1 MLSKRIIAL
10 ILCAVIT
17 VFAFSSCN
25 SSDATSSDTDVPS
38 GEINATG
45 DSGNKDT
52 DKNATDGGSLDNGGD
67 EQFTEKLPGAES
79 DMDSTEDGSTDEN
92 GTGDGSTDEGGTEN
106 SSDEQPTEKPTDV
119 PIDRDA
125 HTDED
130 NNGKC
135 DDCGISVLVVF
146 DFYAINDLHGK
157 FDDSDTQIGVDELS
171 TYFAEAYKTDDNVI
185 LLSSG
190 DMWQGSFESNSTKGL
205 IITDWMNEL
214 DFAAMTLGNHEYD
227 WGEEYIRNN
236 AELAQFPILAIN
248 IYERDTNEKVDY
260 VQSSV
265 LIEQGGMKIG
275 IIGAIG
281 DCYSSISGDKVE
293 DVYFKTGSALTELVK
308 AESEKLREEGA
319 DYIVYSIHGGYGSNS
334 SASVISSQTIS
345 YYYDPSLSRDGY
357 VDLVFEGHTHKSYA
371 FVDEYGVYHLQG
383 GGDNAG
389 ITHVEVRLNYAN
401 GNEKVSVAEFVKSSR
416 YENFDDHPIVDELL
430 VKYADAVDAG
440 KEVLGQNSRRRSSSE
455 LKALV
460 AQLYYDAG
468 IERWG
473 DKYALALG
481 GGFISVRSPYDLAAG
496 EVKYSD
502 LNSLLPFDN
511 QLVLCSIKGRDLKN
525 KFFETNNSNYYIAYG
540 DYGASIRNN
549 IDYNATYYIITDTY
563 CSSYAYNNLTVIDY
577 YDAGVF
583 ARDLVA
589 DYIQAGGFE

>member
-1 MLSKRIIAL
+1 MIAL

-17 VFAFSSCN
+17 LFSLSSCN
-25 SSDATSSDTDVPS
+25 SFDALVGESDTPS
-38 GEINATG
+38 VNTDSTGGDTNGTDDGVGNATG
-45 DSGNKDT
+45 G
-52 DKNATDGGSLDNGGD
+52 ATDD
-67 EQFTEKLPGAES
+67 A
-79 DMDSTEDGSTDEN
+79 STDDGSTD
-92 GTGDGSTDEGGTEN
+92 GGET
-106 SSDEQPTEKPTDV
+106 PTEKPTDA

-130 NNGKC
+130 NDGSC
-135 DDCGISVLVVF
+135 DDCGISVIITF
-146 DFYAINDLHGK
+146 DFYALNDLHGK
-157 FDDSDTQIGVDELS
+157 FDDTDSQGGVDELS
-171 TYFAEAYKTDDNVI
+171 TYLANAYNTDDNVI

-214 DFAAMTLGNHEYD
+214 DFVSMTLGNHEYD
-227 WGEEYIRNN
+227 WGEEHIKANVAL
-236 AELAQFPILAIN
+236 AEFPFLAIN
-248 IYERDTNEKVDY
+248 IYERDTNERVDY

-265 LIEQGGMKIG
+265 LVERGGMKIG

-293 DVYFKTGSALTELVK
+293 DVYFKTGAALTELVK
-308 AESEKLREEGA
+308 AESEKLRAEGA
-319 DYIVYSIHGGYGSNS
+319 DYIVYSIHGGFGSNS
-334 SASVISSQTIS
+334 SASMVQTSSLRG
-345 YYYDPSLSRDGY
+345 YYDASLSKDGY

-371 FVDEYGVYHLQG
+371 FEDEYGVPHLQN
-383 GGDNAG
+383 GGDNSG
-389 ITHVEVRLNYAN
+389 ISHVEVRLNFANGYDRVSVSEIIKPSRYAN
-401 GNEKVSVAEFVKSSR
+401 LE
-416 YENFDDHPIVDELL
+416 DHPIVDELL
-430 VKYADAVDAG
+430 EKYADQVDAG
-440 KEVLGQNSRRRSSSE
+440 KLVLGQNSRLRNSTE
-455 LKALV
+455 IKNLV
-460 AQLYYDAG
+460 ADLYYEAG

-473 DKYALALG
+473 DKYDIALG

-563 CSSYAYNNLTVIDY
+563 CSSYAYNNLTVVEY
-577 YDAGVF
+577 YDAGVY
-583 ARDLVA
+583 ARDLIA
-589 DYIQAGGFE
+589 DYIRAGGLQ

>member
-1 MLSKRIIAL
+1 MLSKRMIAL

-17 VFAFSSCN
+17 LFSLSSCN
-25 SSDATSSDTDVPS
+25 SFDALVGESDTPS
-38 GEINATG
+38 VNTDSTGGDTNGTDDGVGNATG
-45 DSGNKDT
+45 G
-52 DKNATDGGSLDNGGD
+52 ATDGGSTDGG
-67 EQFTEKLPGAES
+67 ET
-79 DMDSTEDGSTDEN
+79 
-92 GTGDGSTDEGGTEN
+92 
-106 SSDEQPTEKPTDV
+106 PTEKPTDA

-130 NNGKC
+130 NDGSC
-135 DDCGISVLVVF
+135 DDCGISVIITF
-146 DFYAINDLHGK
+146 DFYALNDLHGK
-157 FDDSDTQIGVDELS
+157 FDDTDSQGGVDELS
-171 TYFAEAYKTDDNVI
+171 TYLANAYNTDDNVI

-214 DFAAMTLGNHEYD
+214 VFVSMTLGNHEYD
-227 WGEEYIRNN
+227 WGEEHIKANVAL
-236 AELAQFPILAIN
+236 AEFPFLAIN
-248 IYERDTNEKVDY
+248 IYERDTNERVDY

-265 LIEQGGMKIG
+265 LVERGGMKIG

-293 DVYFKTGSALTELVK
+293 EVYFRTGAALTELVK
-308 AESEKLREEGA
+308 AESEKLRAEGA
-319 DYIVYSIHGGYGSNS
+319 DYIVYSIHGGFGSNS
-334 SASVISSQTIS
+334 SASMVQTSSLRG
-345 YYYDPSLSRDGY
+345 YYDASLSKDGY

-371 FVDEYGVYHLQG
+371 FEDEYGVPHLQN
-383 GGDNAG
+383 GGDNSG
-389 ITHVEVRLNYAN
+389 ISHVEVRLNFANGYDRVSVSEIIKPSRYAN
-401 GNEKVSVAEFVKSSR
+401 LE
-416 YENFDDHPIVDELL
+416 DHPIVDELL
-430 VKYADAVDAG
+430 EKYADQVDAG
-440 KEVLGQNSRRRSSSE
+440 KLVLGQNSRLRNSTE
-455 LKALV
+455 IKNLV
-460 AQLYYDAG
+460 ADLYYEAG

-473 DKYALALG
+473 DKYDIALG

-563 CSSYAYNNLTVIDY
+563 CSSYAYNNLTVVEY
-577 YDAGVF
+577 YDAGVY
-583 ARDLVA
+583 ARDLIA
-589 DYIQAGGFE
+589 DYIRAGGLQ

>member
-1 MLSKRIIAL
+1 MLSKRMIAL

-17 VFAFSSCN
+17 LFSLSSCN
-25 SSDATSSDTDVPS
+25 SFDALVGESDTPSVNTDATGGDTNGTDDGV
-38 GEINATG
+38 GNATG
-45 DSGNKDT
+45 G
-52 DKNATDGGSLDNGGD
+52 ATDD
-67 EQFTEKLPGAES
+67 A
-79 DMDSTEDGSTDEN
+79 STDDGSTD
-92 GTGDGSTDEGGTEN
+92 GGET
-106 SSDEQPTEKPTDV
+106 PTEKPTDA

-130 NNGKC
+130 NDGSC
-135 DDCGISVLVVF
+135 DDCGISVIITF
-146 DFYAINDLHGK
+146 DFYALNDLHGK
-157 FDDSDTQIGVDELS
+157 FDDTDSQGGVDELS
-171 TYFAEAYKTDDNVI
+171 TYLANAYNTDDNVI

-214 DFAAMTLGNHEYD
+214 DFVSMTLGNHEYD
-227 WGEEYIRNN
+227 WGEEHIKANVAL
-236 AELAQFPILAIN
+236 AEFPFLAIN
-248 IYERDTNEKVDY
+248 IYERDTNERVDY

-265 LIEQGGMKIG
+265 LVERGGMKIG

-293 DVYFKTGSALTELVK
+293 EVYFKTGAALTELVK
-308 AESEKLREEGA
+308 AESEKLRAEGA
-319 DYIVYSIHGGYGSNS
+319 DYIVYSIHGGFGSNS
-334 SASVISSQTIS
+334 SASMVQTSSLRG
-345 YYYDPSLSRDGY
+345 YYDASLSKDGY

-371 FVDEYGVYHLQG
+371 FEDEYGVPHLQN
-383 GGDNAG
+383 GGDNSG
-389 ITHVEVRLNYAN
+389 ISHVEVRLNFANGYDRVSVSEIIKPSRYAN
-401 GNEKVSVAEFVKSSR
+401 LE
-416 YENFDDHPIVDELL
+416 DHPIVDELL
-430 VKYADAVDAG
+430 QKYADQVDAG
-440 KEVLGQNSRRRSSSE
+440 KLVLGQNSRLRNSTE
-455 LKALV
+455 LKGLV
-460 AQLYYDAG
+460 ADLYYEAG

-473 DKYALALG
+473 DKYDIALG

-563 CSSYAYNNLTVIDY
+563 CSSYAYNNLTVVEY
-577 YDAGVF
+577 YDAGVY
-583 ARDLVA
+583 ARDLIA
-589 DYIQAGGFE
+589 DYIRAGGLQ

>member
-1 MLSKRIIAL
+1 MLSKRMIAL

-17 VFAFSSCN
+17 LFSLSSCN
-25 SSDATSSDTDVPS
+25 SFDAFVGESDTPS
-38 GEINATG
+38 VNTDSTGGDTNGTDDGVGNATG
-45 DSGNKDT
+45 G
-52 DKNATDGGSLDNGGD
+52 ATDGGSTDGG
-67 EQFTEKLPGAES
+67 ET
-79 DMDSTEDGSTDEN
+79 
-92 GTGDGSTDEGGTEN
+92 
-106 SSDEQPTEKPTDV
+106 PTEKPTDV

-130 NNGKC
+130 NDGSC
-135 DDCGISVLVVF
+135 DDCGISVIITF
-146 DFYAINDLHGK
+146 DFYALNDLHGK
-157 FDDSDTQIGVDELS
+157 FDDTDSQGGVDELS
-171 TYFAEAYKTDDNVI
+171 TYLANAYNTDDNVI

-214 DFAAMTLGNHEYD
+214 DFVSMTLGNHEYD
-227 WGEEYIRNN
+227 WGEEHIKANVAL
-236 AELAQFPILAIN
+236 AEFPFLAIN
-248 IYERDTNEKVDY
+248 IYERDTNERVDY

-265 LIEQGGMKIG
+265 LVERGGMKIG

-293 DVYFKTGSALTELVK
+293 EVYFKTGAALTELVK
-308 AESEKLREEGA
+308 AESEKLRAEGA
-319 DYIVYSIHGGYGSNS
+319 DYIVYSIHGGFGSNS
-334 SASVISSQTIS
+334 SASMVQTSSLRG
-345 YYYDPSLSRDGY
+345 YYDASLSKDGY

-371 FVDEYGVYHLQG
+371 FEDEYGVPHLQN
-383 GGDNAG
+383 GGDNSG
-389 ITHVEVRLNYAN
+389 ISHVEVRLNFANGYDRVSVSEIIKPSRYAN
-401 GNEKVSVAEFVKSSR
+401 LE
-416 YENFDDHPIVDELL
+416 DHPIVDELL
-430 VKYADAVDAG
+430 EKYADQVDAG
-440 KEVLGQNSRRRSSSE
+440 KLVLGQNSRLRNSTE
-455 LKALV
+455 IKNLV
-460 AQLYYDAG
+460 ADLYYEAG

-473 DKYALALG
+473 NKYDIALG

-563 CSSYAYNNLTVIDY
+563 CSSYAYNNLTVVDY
-577 YDAGVF
+577 YDAGVY
-583 ARDLVA
+583 ARDLIA
-589 DYIQAGGFE
+589 DYIRAGGLQ

>member
-1 MLSKRIIAL
+1 MLSKRMIAL

-17 VFAFSSCN
+17 LFSLSSCN
-25 SSDATSSDTDVPS
+25 SFDALVGESDTPSVNTDATGGETNDT
-38 GEINATG
+38 GGAT
-45 DSGNKDT
+45 
-52 DKNATDGGSLDNGGD
+52 DNGG
-67 EQFTEKLPGAES
+67 ET
-79 DMDSTEDGSTDEN
+79 
-92 GTGDGSTDEGGTEN
+92 
-106 SSDEQPTEKPTDV
+106 PTEKPTDA

-130 NNGKC
+130 NDGSC
-135 DDCGISVLVVF
+135 DDCGISVIITF

-157 FDDSDTQIGVDELS
+157 FDDTDSQGGVDELS
-171 TYFAEAYKTDDNVI
+171 TYLANAYNTDDNVI

-214 DFAAMTLGNHEYD
+214 DFVSMTLGNHEYD
-227 WGEEYIRNN
+227 WGEESIKANVAL
-236 AELAQFPILAIN
+236 AEFPFLAIN
-248 IYERDTNEKVDY
+248 IYERDTNERVDY

-265 LIEQGGMKIG
+265 LVERGGMKIG

-293 DVYFKTGSALTELVK
+293 EVYFKTGAALTELVK
-308 AESEKLREEGA
+308 AESEKLRAEGA
-319 DYIVYSIHGGYGSNS
+319 DYIVYSIHGGFGSNS
-334 SASVISSQTIS
+334 SASMVQTSSLRG
-345 YYYDPSLSRDGY
+345 YYDASLSRDGY
-357 VDLVFEGHTHKSYA
+357 VDLVFEGHTHRSYA
-371 FVDEYGVYHLQG
+371 FEDEYGVPHLQN
-383 GGDNAG
+383 GGDNSG
-389 ITHVEVRLNYAN
+389 ISHVEVRLNYAN
-401 GNEKVSVAEFVKSSR
+401 GYDRVSVSEIIKPSR
-416 YENFDDHPIVDELL
+416 YANLEDHPIVDELL
-430 VKYADAVDAG
+430 EKYADQVDAG
-440 KEVLGQNSRRRSSSE
+440 KLVLGQNSRLRNSTE
-455 LKALV
+455 LKGLV
-460 AQLYYDAG
+460 ADLYYEAG

-473 DKYALALG
+473 DKYDIALG

-563 CSSYAYNNLTVIDY
+563 CSSYAYNNLTVVDY
-577 YDAGVF
+577 YDAGVY
-583 ARDLVA
+583 ARDLIA
-589 DYIQAGGFE
+589 DYIRAGGLQ

>member
-1 MLSKRIIAL
+1 MIAL

-17 VFAFSSCN
+17 LFSLSSCN
-25 SSDATSSDTDVPS
+25 SFDALVGESDTPSVNTDATGGDTNGTDDGV
-38 GEINATG
+38 GNATG
-45 DSGNKDT
+45 G
-52 DKNATDGGSLDNGGD
+52 ATDD
-67 EQFTEKLPGAES
+67 A
-79 DMDSTEDGSTDEN
+79 STDDGSTD
-92 GTGDGSTDEGGTEN
+92 GGET
-106 SSDEQPTEKPTDV
+106 PTEKPTDA

-130 NNGKC
+130 NDGSC
-135 DDCGISVLVVF
+135 DDCGISVIITF
-146 DFYAINDLHGK
+146 DFYALNDLHGK
-157 FDDSDTQIGVDELS
+157 FDDTDSQGGVDELS
-171 TYFAEAYKTDDNVI
+171 TYLANAYNTDDNVI

-214 DFAAMTLGNHEYD
+214 DFVSMTLGNHEYD
-227 WGEEYIRNN
+227 WGEEHIKANVAL
-236 AELAQFPILAIN
+236 AEFPFLAIN
-248 IYERDTNEKVDY
+248 IYERDTNERVDY

-265 LIEQGGMKIG
+265 LVERGGMKIG

-293 DVYFKTGSALTELVK
+293 EVYFKTGAALTELVK
-308 AESEKLREEGA
+308 AESEKLRAEGA
-319 DYIVYSIHGGYGSNS
+319 DYIVYSIHGGFGSNS
-334 SASVISSQTIS
+334 SASMVQTSSLRG
-345 YYYDPSLSRDGY
+345 YYDASLSKDGY

-371 FVDEYGVYHLQG
+371 FEDEYGVPHLQN
-383 GGDNAG
+383 GGDNSG
-389 ITHVEVRLNYAN
+389 ISHVEVRLNFANGYDRVSVSEIIKPSRYAN
-401 GNEKVSVAEFVKSSR
+401 LE
-416 YENFDDHPIVDELL
+416 DHPIVDELL
-430 VKYADAVDAG
+430 QKYADPVDVG
-440 KEVLGQNSRRRSSSE
+440 KLVLGQNSRLRNSTE
-455 LKALV
+455 LKGLV
-460 AQLYYDAG
+460 ADLYYEAG

-473 DKYALALG
+473 DKYDIALG

-563 CSSYAYNNLTVIDY
+563 CSSYAYNNLTVVEY
-577 YDAGVF
+577 YDAGVY
-583 ARDLVA
+583 ARDLIA
-589 DYIQAGGFE
+589 DYIRAGGLQ

>member
-1 MLSKRIIAL
+1 MIAL

-17 VFAFSSCN
+17 LFSLFSCN
-25 SSDATSSDTDVPS
+25 SFDALVGESDTPS
-38 GEINATG
+38 VNTDSTGGETNGTDDGVGNATG
-45 DSGNKDT
+45 G
-52 DKNATDGGSLDNGGD
+52 ATDGGSTDGG
-67 EQFTEKLPGAES
+67 ET
-79 DMDSTEDGSTDEN
+79 
-92 GTGDGSTDEGGTEN
+92 
-106 SSDEQPTEKPTDV
+106 PTEKPTDA

-130 NNGKC
+130 NDGSC
-135 DDCGISVLVVF
+135 DDCGISVIITF
-146 DFYAINDLHGK
+146 DFYALNDLHGK
-157 FDDSDTQIGVDELS
+157 FDDTDSQGGVDELS
-171 TYFAEAYKTDDNVI
+171 TYLANAYNTDDNVI

-214 DFAAMTLGNHEYD
+214 DFVSMTLGNHEYD
-227 WGEEYIRNN
+227 WGEEHIKANVAL
-236 AELAQFPILAIN
+236 AEFPFLAIN
-248 IYERDTNEKVDY
+248 IYERDTNERVDY

-265 LIEQGGMKIG
+265 LVERGGMKIG

-293 DVYFKTGSALTELVK
+293 EVYFKTGAALTELVK
-308 AESEKLREEGA
+308 AESEKLRAEGA
-319 DYIVYSIHGGYGSNS
+319 DYIVYSIHGGFGSNS
-334 SASVISSQTIS
+334 SASMVQTSSLRG
-345 YYYDPSLSRDGY
+345 YYDASLSKDGY

-371 FVDEYGVYHLQG
+371 FEDEYGVPHLQN
-383 GGDNAG
+383 GGDNSG
-389 ITHVEVRLNYAN
+389 ISHVEVRLNFANGYDRVSVSEIIKPSRYAN
-401 GNEKVSVAEFVKSSR
+401 LE
-416 YENFDDHPIVDELL
+416 DHPIVDELL
-430 VKYADAVDAG
+430 EKYADQVDAG
-440 KEVLGQNSRRRSSSE
+440 KLVLGQNSRLRNSTE
-455 LKALV
+455 IKNLV
-460 AQLYYDAG
+460 ADLYYAAG

-473 DKYALALG
+473 DKYDIALG

-563 CSSYAYNNLTVIDY
+563 CSSYAYNNLTVVEY
-577 YDAGVF
+577 YDAGVY
-583 ARDLVA
+583 ARDLIA
-589 DYIQAGGFE
+589 DYIRAGGLE

>member
-1 MLSKRIIAL
+1 MIAL

-17 VFAFSSCN
+17 LFSLSSCN
-25 SSDATSSDTDVPS
+25 SFDALVGESDTPSVNTDATGGDTNGTDDGV
-38 GEINATG
+38 GNATG
-45 DSGNKDT
+45 G
-52 DKNATDGGSLDNGGD
+52 ATDGGSTDGG
-67 EQFTEKLPGAES
+67 ET
-79 DMDSTEDGSTDEN
+79 
-92 GTGDGSTDEGGTEN
+92 
-106 SSDEQPTEKPTDV
+106 PTEKPTDA

-130 NNGKC
+130 NDGSC
-135 DDCGISVLVVF
+135 DDCGISVIITF
-146 DFYAINDLHGK
+146 DFYALNDLHGK
-157 FDDSDTQIGVDELS
+157 FDDTDSQGGVDELS
-171 TYFAEAYKTDDNVI
+171 TYLANAYNTDDNVI

-214 DFAAMTLGNHEYD
+214 DFVSMTLGNHEYD
-227 WGEEYIRNN
+227 WGEESIKANVAL
-236 AELAQFPILAIN
+236 AEFPFLAIN
-248 IYERDTNEKVDY
+248 IYERDTNERVDY

-265 LIEQGGMKIG
+265 LVERGGMKIG

-293 DVYFKTGSALTELVK
+293 EVYFKTGAALTELVK
-308 AESEKLREEGA
+308 AESEKLRAEGA
-319 DYIVYSIHGGYGSNS
+319 DYIVYSIHGGFGSNS
-334 SASVISSQTIS
+334 SASMVQTSSLRG
-345 YYYDPSLSRDGY
+345 YYDASLSKDGY

-371 FVDEYGVYHLQG
+371 FEDEYGVPHLQN
-383 GGDNAG
+383 GGDNSG
-389 ITHVEVRLNYAN
+389 ISHVEVRLNFANGYDRVSVSEIIKPSRYAN
-401 GNEKVSVAEFVKSSR
+401 LE
-416 YENFDDHPIVDELL
+416 DHPIVDELL
-430 VKYADAVDAG
+430 QKYADQVDAG
-440 KEVLGQNSRRRSSSE
+440 KLVLGQNSRLRNSTE
-455 LKALV
+455 IKNLV
-460 AQLYYDAG
+460 ADLYYAAG

-473 DKYALALG
+473 DKYDIALG

-563 CSSYAYNNLTVIDY
+563 CSSYAYNNLTVVEY
-577 YDAGVF
+577 YDAGVY
-583 ARDLVA
+583 ARDLIA
-589 DYIQAGGFE
+589 DYIRAGGLE

>member
-1 MLSKRIIAL
+1 MIAL

-17 VFAFSSCN
+17 LFSLSSCN
-25 SSDATSSDTDVPS
+25 SFDAFVGESDTPS
-38 GEINATG
+38 VNTDSTGGDTNGTDDGVGNATG
-45 DSGNKDT
+45 G
-52 DKNATDGGSLDNGGD
+52 ATDGGSTDGG
-67 EQFTEKLPGAES
+67 ET
-79 DMDSTEDGSTDEN
+79 
-92 GTGDGSTDEGGTEN
+92 
-106 SSDEQPTEKPTDV
+106 PTEKPTDA

-130 NNGKC
+130 NDGSC
-135 DDCGISVLVVF
+135 DDCGISVIITF
-146 DFYAINDLHGK
+146 DFYALNDLHGK
-157 FDDSDTQIGVDELS
+157 FDDTDSQGGVDELS
-171 TYFAEAYKTDDNVI
+171 TYLANAYNTDDNVI

-214 DFAAMTLGNHEYD
+214 DFVSMTLGNHEYD
-227 WGEEYIRNN
+227 WGEESIKANVAL
-236 AELAQFPILAIN
+236 AEFPFLAIN
-248 IYERDTNEKVDY
+248 IYERDTNERVDY

-265 LIEQGGMKIG
+265 LVERGGMKIG

-293 DVYFKTGSALTELVK
+293 EVYFKTGAALTELVK
-308 AESEKLREEGA
+308 AESEKLRAEGA
-319 DYIVYSIHGGYGSNS
+319 DYIVYSIHGGFGSNS
-334 SASVISSQTIS
+334 SASMVQTSSLRG
-345 YYYDPSLSRDGY
+345 YYDASLSKDGY

-371 FVDEYGVYHLQG
+371 FEDEYGVPHLQN
-383 GGDNAG
+383 GGDNSG
-389 ITHVEVRLNYAN
+389 ISHVEVRLNFANGYDRVSVSEIIKPSRYAN
-401 GNEKVSVAEFVKSSR
+401 LE
-416 YENFDDHPIVDELL
+416 DHPIVDELL
-430 VKYADAVDAG
+430 EKYADQVDAG
-440 KEVLGQNSRRRSSSE
+440 KLVLGQNSRLRNSTE
-455 LKALV
+455 IKNLV
-460 AQLYYDAG
+460 ADLYYAVG

-473 DKYALALG
+473 DKYDIALG

-563 CSSYAYNNLTVIDY
+563 CSSYAYNNLTVVEY
-577 YDAGVF
+577 YDAGVY
-583 ARDLVA
+583 ARDLIA
-589 DYIQAGGFE
+589 DYVRAGGLE